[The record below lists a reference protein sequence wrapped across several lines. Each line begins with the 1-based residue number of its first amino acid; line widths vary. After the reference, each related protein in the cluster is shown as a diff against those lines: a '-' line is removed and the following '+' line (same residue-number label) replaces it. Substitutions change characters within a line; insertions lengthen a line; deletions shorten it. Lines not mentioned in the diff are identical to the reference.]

1 MKCDYF
7 SPLVVLLI
15 AAVLIRPGKLM
26 NYINSPKL
34 NLEDL
39 FVWHYDIIGLYII
52 IIDFIYNMHADRE
65 SQGQRCV
72 LFGVC
77 IHNTYF
83 ST

>member
-39 FVWHYDIIGLYII
+39 FVRHYDIIGLYN
-52 IIDFIYNMHADRE
+52 IIDYNVHADRE
-65 SQGQRCV
+65 SQGQCV

-77 IHNTYF
+77 T
-83 ST
+83 

>member
-7 SPLVVLLI
+7 SPLVLLI

-39 FVWHYDIIGLYII
+39 FVRHYDIYIIGLYN
-52 IIDFIYNMHADRE
+52 YNRLYVYADRE
-65 SQGQRCV
+65 SQGQCV

-77 IHNTYF
+77 T
-83 ST
+83 